1 MAKVAGDPFSVVM
14 AQPSTLVRHLFNAP
28 VLTEVQLGTDFRLT
42 KTNWSDHHTN
52 VFGELE
58 KRETA
63 VDACVRQL
71 EGAILG
77 RRLLPGGKL
86 PAERKLAG
94 TLGVN
99 RVTVRSALARLETA
113 GLVTVRQGSGY
124 RIQDYRERGGP
135 DLILGLL
142 GHTEDRVQEG
152 RIARDLLTMRRHL
165 AGGVLQVLDA
175 GLSGEAWSEIEAR
188 VDEMELAIE
197 NQSNS
202 RKVAERDFHVL
213 RTIVQA
219 TGSDV
224 FTLFLNTIGHALLE
238 FDALRGSLYDTPKA
252 AVASYRE
259 LLLWLRSEHRKPVAK
274 VLESMERRDDEVLER
289 FLATDPE
296 A

>member
-1 MAKVAGDPFSVVM
+1 M
-14 AQPSTLVRHLFNAP
+14 
-28 VLTEVQLGTDFRLT
+28 T
-42 KTNWSDHHTN
+42 KHKRSDHHTN

-77 RRLLPGGKL
+77 GSLLPGGKL

-135 DLILGLL
+135 DLIVGLL
-142 GHTEDRVQEG
+142 GHTEDRIQEG

-165 AGGVLQVLDA
+165 AGGVLQVLGT
-175 GLSGEAWSEIEAR
+175 GLSEEAWSEIEAR
-188 VDEMELAIE
+188 VDEMEQAIE
-197 NQSNS
+197 NQSSS
-202 RKVAERDFHVL
+202 RQVAERDFDVL

-238 FDALRGSLYDTPKA
+238 FDALRGSLYDAPKA

-289 FLATDPE
+289 FIATNE
-296 A
+296 SV